1 MSQWQRELADAGAGG
16 ALENQM
22 KYFLC
27 FVWVW
32 GWIAGMVL
40 ANGFWSTGFAFWTGG
55 LWSWYLVL
63 EKLVHKFL

>member
-1 MSQWQRELADAGAGG
+1 
-16 ALENQM
+16 M